1 MKTRVCSLDVNTTPA
16 GTYWH
21 SPSWFPSQ
29 GRNFSGSARISPR
42 RATRTVKR
50 WLRKEPF
57 DLRTDVGHHCAAS
70 LEFQPAL
77 SLISLLLSARA
88 KRVLFTNHNLADS
101 GHTIGDA
108 IMRFHREVLDTD
120 LSLYRGNFSFTD
132 PSVTDA
138 RIGSARQT
146 STPKITLL
154 IAP

>member
-29 GRNFSGSARISPR
+29 GRDFSGSARISPR

-101 GHTIGDA
+101 GHKIVDA
-108 IMRFHREVLDTD
+108 RAEF
-120 LSLYRGNFSFTD
+120 RGNVWGSRSDGPVALSSGKLSFTD
-132 PSVTDA
+132 PSVADLPN
-138 RIGSARQT
+138 RQRL
-146 STPKITLL
+146 KDVDHQ
-154 IAP
+154 